1 MAEKREWLEGDGV
14 EGSYDEGWWSSLL
27 ADESMMTAAL
37 LKQESYQDDHPVEK
51 MDGKRWELVKK
62 LYEQDEIMTFEVR
75 GFNRGGLLVT
85 SDGIQGFVPI
95 SHIVALPPDIDEN
108 QRQAFL
114 ADYVGRT
121 IELKVIECEPSMERI
136 VLSERAAKAGCGKRK
151 QLFDIL
157 QPGAKVEGTA
167 TNITDFG
174 VFLDLGGIEGL
185 VHVSELSWGRVQHP
199 SEVVKI
205 GDLVEALV
213 LQVNEENSRVALSMK
228 RLLPNPWER
237 LMEDCKTGDILTAK
251 ITSILKYGAFARVEY
266 GVEGLIHRSSI
277 SLLGADSD
285 QSSLQPGQMV
295 QVEILHI
302 DPERRRLG
310 LGLVDYL

>member
-1 MAEKREWLEGDGV
+1 MTEKWELVEGDNV
-14 EGSYDEGWWSSLL
+14 NGSRDEGWWSSLL
-27 ADESMMTAAL
+27 ADESMLIANPG
-37 LKQESYQDDHPVEK
+37 KQETCPDDHPVEK

-75 GFNRGGLLVT
+75 GYNRGGLLVS

-95 SHIVALPPDIDEN
+95 SHIVNMPVDFNEN

-114 ADYVGRT
+114 NDFVGQS

-151 QLFDIL
+151 QLFTVL
-157 QPGAKVEGTA
+157 QPGTKVEGTV

-199 SEVVKI
+199 SEVVQI

-228 RLLPNPWER
+228 KLLPNPWEQ
-237 LMEDCKTGDILTAK
+237 LVNECKTGDILPAR
-251 ITSILKYGAFARVEY
+251 ITSILKYGAFARLEY

-277 SLLGADSD
+277 TLLESD
-285 QSSLQPGQMV
+285 GTQGTLQPGQLV

-302 DPERRRLG
+302 DSERRRLG